1 MHQPTSR
8 DEIFCTSIN
17 RCINQRLNQHQQSI
31 NQHPCFQQPPPPII
45 NTRSFTLYIL
55 GDKCL
60 VCLERL
66 SENQENCLL
75 PSSSARFSGEVS
87 LIHEKLYHIFRR
99 KEKDP
104 GRMEG
109 LLRNEVLSF
118 DHYLLEYMSCPLQ
131 SHH

>member
-1 MHQPTSR
+1 M
-8 DEIFCTSIN
+8 
-17 RCINQRLNQHQQSI
+17 
-31 NQHPCFQQPPPPII
+31 
-45 NTRSFTLYIL
+45 
-55 GDKCL
+55 
-60 VCLERL
+60 
-66 SENQENCLL
+66 
-75 PSSSARFSGEVS
+75 PSSSACFSGEVR

-118 DHYLLEYMSCPLQ
+118 DHYILEYMSCPLQ